1 MARKDAADLIK
12 RSLKINLPVVERKL
26 VAFIKR
32 KVKEAGSEGV
42 VVGLSGGVDSS
53 VVGALC
59 KKALGKINVLGISM
73 PEGGITNPRD
83 VADARDVSNRL
94 GIRFRVID
102 IMPVVEGI
110 HQNLSDFSVRAL
122 LPAANIKPRV
132 RMTILYYYA
141 NLLNRLVVGGGNRS
155 ELRAGYFCYD
165 KHTRAFTTEGLKYY
179 TELKPEDVVLSLNP
193 KTGKVE
199 ERPIVGVYSFYYEG
213 EMLHFAGKRT
223 DLMVTPN
230 HRMLICGRGG
240 SLIFKSADQCF
251 GRRIGLPI
259 PVPWEGKVAPPPS
272 IDLNTFYDQ
281 NKLPWNAKRVGP
293 LPTDEF
299 LYLLGLFI
307 GDGTAYRGTV
317 RVPIKTNLDLHQYT
331 ESYRD
336 KKGRFT
342 NYPDPNPSWKT
353 YNTHETFFAVPVS
366 DPARRSLEKILLQHK
381 IQYSCTS
388 NVVRIHSRALY
399 EAFCTCGH
407 GARYKHILKW
417 ALQYPAQELEWLF
430 KGLMD
435 SDGSREKGMYWT
447 SSYQLALDF
456 VELCAK
462 TGRHA
467 TIYMRPPRERE
478 YHGGKIRSGVAYVIT
493 FPQKISQTSIY
504 PDNVK
509 KVHYKGTIWCPDI
522 PETHNLLV
530 ERNGKFAFCGN
541 TKHGDSAVDLMPLG
555 GLYKTHVKQL
565 AAHFNLPKR
574 IIEKVPSAGLWR
586 GQTDERELGLAY
598 EKLDMIYVGL
608 DLGLEPDSIANA
620 AGVKIED
627 VNRFIERERRM
638 AHKLS
643 MPEIPKL

>member
-42 VVGLSGGVDSS
+42 VGGLSGGVDSS
-53 VVGALC
+53 VVVALC

-73 PEGGITNPRD
+73 PEGGITNPQD

-110 HQNLSDFSVRAL
+110 HQNLFDFSVRAL

-155 ELRAGYFCYD
+155 ELRAGYF
-165 KHTRAFTTEGLKYY
+165 
-179 TELKPEDVVLSLNP
+179 
-193 KTGKVE
+193 
-199 ERPIVGVYSFYYEG
+199 
-213 EMLHFAGKRT
+213 
-223 DLMVTPN
+223 
-230 HRMLICGRGG
+230 
-240 SLIFKSADQCF
+240 
-251 GRRIGLPI
+251 
-259 PVPWEGKVAPPPS
+259 
-272 IDLNTFYDQ
+272 
-281 NKLPWNAKRVGP
+281 
-293 LPTDEF
+293 
-299 LYLLGLFI
+299 
-307 GDGTAYRGTV
+307 
-317 RVPIKTNLDLHQYT
+317 
-331 ESYRD
+331 
-336 KKGRFT
+336 
-342 NYPDPNPSWKT
+342 
-353 YNTHETFFAVPVS
+353 
-366 DPARRSLEKILLQHK
+366 
-381 IQYSCTS
+381 
-388 NVVRIHSRALY
+388 
-399 EAFCTCGH
+399 
-407 GARYKHILKW
+407 
-417 ALQYPAQELEWLF
+417 
-430 KGLMD
+430 
-435 SDGSREKGMYWT
+435 
-447 SSYQLALDF
+447 
-456 VELCAK
+456 
-462 TGRHA
+462 
-467 TIYMRPPRERE
+467 
-478 YHGGKIRSGVAYVIT
+478 
-493 FPQKISQTSIY
+493 
-504 PDNVK
+504 
-509 KVHYKGTIWCPDI
+509 
-522 PETHNLLV
+522 
-530 ERNGKFAFCGN
+530 

-586 GQTDERELGLAY
+586 GQTDERELGLTY

>member
-53 VVGALC
+53 VVVALC

-155 ELRAGYFCYD
+155 ELRAGYF
-165 KHTRAFTTEGLKYY
+165 
-179 TELKPEDVVLSLNP
+179 
-193 KTGKVE
+193 
-199 ERPIVGVYSFYYEG
+199 
-213 EMLHFAGKRT
+213 
-223 DLMVTPN
+223 
-230 HRMLICGRGG
+230 
-240 SLIFKSADQCF
+240 
-251 GRRIGLPI
+251 
-259 PVPWEGKVAPPPS
+259 
-272 IDLNTFYDQ
+272 
-281 NKLPWNAKRVGP
+281 
-293 LPTDEF
+293 
-299 LYLLGLFI
+299 
-307 GDGTAYRGTV
+307 
-317 RVPIKTNLDLHQYT
+317 
-331 ESYRD
+331 
-336 KKGRFT
+336 
-342 NYPDPNPSWKT
+342 
-353 YNTHETFFAVPVS
+353 
-366 DPARRSLEKILLQHK
+366 
-381 IQYSCTS
+381 
-388 NVVRIHSRALY
+388 
-399 EAFCTCGH
+399 
-407 GARYKHILKW
+407 
-417 ALQYPAQELEWLF
+417 
-430 KGLMD
+430 
-435 SDGSREKGMYWT
+435 
-447 SSYQLALDF
+447 
-456 VELCAK
+456 
-462 TGRHA
+462 
-467 TIYMRPPRERE
+467 
-478 YHGGKIRSGVAYVIT
+478 
-493 FPQKISQTSIY
+493 
-504 PDNVK
+504 
-509 KVHYKGTIWCPDI
+509 
-522 PETHNLLV
+522 
-530 ERNGKFAFCGN
+530 

-608 DLGLEPDSIANA
+608 DLGLEQDSIANA

-627 VNRFIERERRM
+627 VNCFIERERRM